1 MGETSILELLVVL
14 FGVAAALGVAAATIA
29 LQRAARAA
37 AMARR
42 EGVVRRA
49 FVELVDPPPRPH
61 VDTLVSRR

>member
-29 LQRAARAA
+29 WQRAQRAA

-42 EGVVRRA
+42 ESAVRRA
-49 FVELVDPPPRPH
+49 FVELVDAPPRPH